1 MGTKRGGLG
10 FERRSKAAAG
20 VGRERAGERRG
31 RPGRPA
37 GHAEREGHGE
47 RSRSQL
53 LLKLAGPG
61 NMRILAVNS
70 LAVNGALPLYV
81 ESKSVLYTQ
90 YSVKK
95 CLVHFMKRLTR
106 SPCVLG
112 RRRR

>member
-1 MGTKRGGLG
+1 MIASGRTPERGPQGAVACVVPRGGRG
-10 FERRSKAAAG
+10 PRARGPRAA
-20 VGRERAGERRG
+20 RRG
-31 RPGRPA
+31 AQR
-37 GHAEREGHGE
+37 GHGE
-47 RSRSQL
+47 RPRSQL

-95 CLVHFMKRLTR
+95 CLTSYEVSYPL
-106 SPCVLG
+106 SVLF
-112 RRRR
+112 